1 MVKSIM
7 MTVVEDWRKPDKG
20 IWEIRGEG
28 QHFVSSK
35 VMCWVALDRGAR
47 IARILNKYENS
58 RRWEE
63 EADAIKADVM
73 RNGWKERNIK
83 VFTSIRQSGFGF
95 FFTVNGLMDL

>member
-1 MVKSIM
+1 M
-7 MTVVEDWRKPDKG
+7 EDWRKPDKG

-58 RRWEE
+58 RRWG
-63 EADAIKADVM
+63 
-73 RNGWKERNIK
+73 RR
-83 VFTSIRQSGFGF
+83 S
-95 FFTVNGLMDL
+95 

>member
-1 MVKSIM
+1 
-7 MTVVEDWRKPDKG
+7 MTTVMEDWRKPDKG

-73 RNGWKERNIK
+73 RNGWKEEI
-83 VFTSIRQSGFGF
+83 QSFHKHMAIWIW
-95 FFTVNGLMDL
+95 TLLYC